1 MFNTILVPLDGSSF
15 AGQALPWALAI
26 ARRANASLNLVRGH
40 VRYALKEPASRCGP
54 FAPVEEAGCKRQ
66 EQTYL
71 DATARWL
78 ASVSPVRTTTA
89 LIPGGVAAVNPDDLV
104 EHVRSRGADLI
115 VMATHGR
122 GPVSRFF
129 LGSVADELIRRSA
142 APVLLVQP
150 REPAPSLLP
159 GPTVG
164 RVLVPLD
171 GSALAEQA
179 LGPAADLARLFEAEC
194 TLLRVVPPTA
204 VLPHSGAAHPALASS
219 GEAEAREYLARL
231 AERLRAEGLR
241 ARARLVVSR
250 HAEEAIL
257 EEARSSG
264 SGLIALATH
273 GRGGVSRMVLGSVA
287 DKVIRGSAVPVLVQR
302 HAST

>member
-1 MFNTILVPLDGSSF
+1 MFHTVLVPLDGSNL
-15 AGQALPWALAI
+15 AEQALPWALGI
-26 ARRANASLNLVRGH
+26 ARRANATLNLVRGH
-40 VRYALKEPASRCGP
+40 VVYALKDAAASWGP
-54 FAPVEEAGCKRQ
+54 FDHAEEAECKSQ

-78 ASVSPVRTTTA
+78 AAVSPVRTTTA
-89 LIPGGVAAVNPDDLV
+89 LVPGGNPAVNPDDLL
-104 EHVRSRGADLI
+104 EHVRASGADLV
-115 VMATHGR
+115 VMTTHGR
-122 GPVSRFF
+122 HAVGRFF

-142 APVLLVQP
+142 APVLLIHP
-150 REPAPSLLP
+150 RQPAPDLLP
-159 GPTVG
+159 EPDVQQ
-164 RVLVPLD
+164 VLVPLD
-171 GSALAEQA
+171 GSCLAEQA

-219 GEAEAREYLARL
+219 EEADAREYLARL

-257 EEARSSG
+257 QEATAPG
-264 SGLIALATH
+264 SRLITLATH
-273 GRGGVSRMVLGSVA
+273 GRGGVPRMVLGSVA
-287 DKVIRGSAVPVLVQR
+287 DKVVRGASCPVLVYR
-302 HAST
+302 PAR